1 MKMGLSN
8 VFLGFEPASLSRRQA
23 ITEYLYIRMAAVLLG
38 SAPSALPRVKSRG
51 QDAALLG
58 HPGCDVVHKAR
69 V

>member
-8 VFLGFEPASLSRRQA
+8 VSLGFEPASLSRRQA
-23 ITEYLYIRMAAVLLG
+23 ITEYLDIRMAAVLLG
-38 SAPSALPRVKSRG
+38 SAPPALPGVKSRG